1 MNRLGEM
8 QLCPALRN
16 RPRTARC
23 ATRGRSASASTTN
36 GSDPPSSS
44 TDFLIS
50 RPAIAPTALP
60 ARSLPVMV
68 TAPTRGSA
76 ISRSVTAGTSGS
88 ATSSVVNNPSGSPA
102 PAGCPG
108 GQRRAGGVGGVLQ
121 QRGVAGHQRRGGESK
136 HLPQREVPRHHSQ
149 HHPDRLI
156 GHPAA
161 VRRRVVGLVGQEGLG
176 VFGVELQPVGAL
188 VHLGP
193 GSASGLPIS
202 RVTST
207 ANSSSRSRNSPR
219 RRAGPRR
226 AP

>member
-16 RPRTARC
+16 RPRTARW

-102 PAGCPG
+102 A
-108 GQRRAGGVGGVLQ
+108 
-121 QRGVAGHQRRGGESK
+121 
-136 HLPQREVPRHHSQ
+136 
-149 HHPDRLI
+149 DRMSWQAS
-156 GHPAA
+156 AA
-161 VRRRVVGLVGQEGLG
+161 PV
-176 VFGVELQPVGAL
+176 VFGECLSSAALPAINAGAANRNTC
-188 VHLGP
+188 HSGKFHGITASTTP
-193 GSASGLPIS
+193 TGS
-202 RVTST
+202 
-207 ANSSSRSRNSPR
+207 
-219 RRAGPRR
+219 
-226 AP
+226 